1 MISRLFLLKNGTLF
15 ISQGRNV
22 ITSISRNFSNTNMNC
37 TSKQPLASPL
47 SMQDHYIVAY
57 HVMNH
62 RVAIEIGGA
71 NSVLGANYTV
81 TTPFFKP
88 LLIF

>member
-1 MISRLFLLKNGTLF
+1 MVPNEYQFGLSL
-15 ISQGRNV
+15 
-22 ITSISRNFSNTNMNC
+22 
-37 TSKQPLASPL
+37 SP
-47 SMQDHYIVAY
+47 
-57 HVMNH
+57 N
-62 RVAIEIGGA
+62 IEEWGA